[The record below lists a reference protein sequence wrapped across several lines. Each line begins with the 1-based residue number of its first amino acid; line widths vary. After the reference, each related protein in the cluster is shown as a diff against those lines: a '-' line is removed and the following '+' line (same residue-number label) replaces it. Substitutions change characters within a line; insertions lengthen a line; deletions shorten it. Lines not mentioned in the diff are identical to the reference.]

1 MLRFAAADLISVQLE
16 LWDTGQ
22 APHYDVV
29 HVGADNPDTLVEA
42 LMSVS
47 AESMINPYYDPDG
60 GFDR

>member
-1 MLRFAAADLISVQLE
+1 
-16 LWDTGQ
+16 
-22 APHYDVV
+22 VV
-29 HVGADNPDTLVEA
+29 YVGADNPDTLVEA

>member
-1 MLRFAAADLISVQLE
+1 MQLE

-29 HVGADNPDTLVEA
+29 YVGADNPDTLVEA